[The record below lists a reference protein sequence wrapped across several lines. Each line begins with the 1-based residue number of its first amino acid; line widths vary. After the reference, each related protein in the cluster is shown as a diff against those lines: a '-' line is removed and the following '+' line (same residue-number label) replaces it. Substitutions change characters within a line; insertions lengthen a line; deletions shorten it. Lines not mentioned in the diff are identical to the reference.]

1 LPVSIKATG
10 SKNAGHSN
18 YTFSKCLSNQRALNH
33 ANANFRGQ
41 WLPGFG
47 IGADYALCDVD
58 ATHVVHIAGS
68 YALPVGRGLTFLSNA
83 NRLVDAFLGGWSA
96 NYLFGVQ
103 TGQPFSI
110 GCPIATTSGFGCN
123 ALVVPGANIY
133 ASPRGRTQWLN
144 PNAFVNPAKATTIG
158 QTDYSVLGGPGQQA
172 RGPGFYNLDASIFKE
187 FSLEGRAHLQFRAES
202 FNTLNHTQFGQP
214 GSLDFTNKTAFS
226 QITSLRNTPRQV
238 QFALKVLF

>member
-1 LPVSIKATG
+1 
-10 SKNAGHSN
+10 
-18 YTFSKCLSNQRALNH
+18 
-33 ANANFRGQ
+33 
-41 WLPGFG
+41 
-47 IGADYALCDVD
+47 
-58 ATHVVHIAGS
+58 
-68 YALPVGRGLTFLSNA
+68 VGRGLTFLSNA